1 MILSN
6 QAWEK
11 HTVALCAVWSCHQ
24 LLRQDHNHRY
34 VTHGG
39 NIFAICTDHIIDK
52 DEQFET
58 FPNRPPD
65 ATVRKT
71 ASGWDMSELDDL
83 ARRLGD
89 DGFIA
94 VGNPKDGTWREVKPK
109 PIFDD
114 AGNRLEVP
122 EPDSCEYYGCSE
134 ELRGLVPEPVQH
146 FTEEELKS
154 LEPKEFVFTHEV
166 IDGNDFLYQEWL
178 MDINEGS
185 PHR

>member
-71 ASGWDMSELDDL
+71 ASGWDMSELDDF
-83 ARRLGD
+83 ARRLDD
-89 DGFIA
+89 DGFVA
-94 VGNPKDGTWREVKPK
+94 VGNPKDGTWHEVKPK

-114 AGNRLEVP
+114 VGNRLET
-122 EPDSCEYYGCSE
+122 
-134 ELRGLVPEPVQH
+134 LQPEPVQH
-146 FTEEELKS
+146 FSEEELKS

-178 MDINEGS
+178 MDVNEGS